1 MSHSKNT
8 QPEKSYGSGSDIK
21 MFTGKTYIKKLDDN
35 SLMAKDKALKSSTTF
50 IILKSFTATPSSAF
64 VEKLFSLAWV
74 KYLMDGDTLINLTVL
89 LRGK

>member
-1 MSHSKNT
+1 MSHIKNT

-35 SLMAKDKALKSSTTF
+35 SLMAKDKALKSSTF

-74 KYLMDGDTLINLTVL
+74 KYLMDGDNLINLTVL